1 MEGFAMIGRTEYLDR
16 LLSFRDKQLIKVVT
30 GIRRCGKSTLLDLF
44 REELIKIGV
53 TDRQIVS
60 INFEDAENEPLTERN
75 ALYAHI
81 KERLIPDKMNYIIL
95 DEIQHVG
102 EWQRVV
108 DSLFIKRNCDVYIT
122 GSNAYL
128 LSGELATLLS
138 GRYIEIKMLPL
149 SFAEYISALG
159 GKTELSRKYTSY
171 LTNSSFPYALELRKT
186 KDIRA
191 YLDGIYNSVVLKD
204 VVKRKK
210 VADVSALES
219 VIRFMFDN
227 IGNIS
232 SAKSIADTLTS
243 AGRKIS
249 AHTVESYLEALCDSF
264 ILYKAGRYDV
274 KGKQNLKNGEKYYV
288 ADIGLRYYLL
298 GAQKAD
304 MGRALENVVYL
315 ELLRRG
321 YDVRI
326 GKAGNNEIDFVATN
340 EDGLLYFQVAL
351 TVRDE
356 NTLTRELKPLDN
368 IADHNPKYLLTLDDD
383 PESSHN
389 GIRQIY
395 ALDWLL
401 G

>member
-1 MEGFAMIGRTEYLDR
+1 MIKRTEYLDQ
-16 LLSFRDKQLIKVVT
+16 LISFRDKQLIKVVM

-44 REELIKIGV
+44 REELLASGV
-53 TDRQIVS
+53 AREQITV
-60 INFEDAENEPLTERN
+60 INFEDADNEPLMDRKV
-75 ALYAHI
+75 LYAYI
-81 KERLIPDKMNYIIL
+81 KAQLLPDKMNYIIL
-95 DEIQHVG
+95 DEIQHVD

-108 DSLFIKRNCDVYIT
+108 DSLFIRKNCDVYIT

-138 GRYIEIKMLPL
+138 GRYVEIKMLPL
-149 SFAEYISALG
+149 SFSEYISALG
-159 GKTELSRKYTSY
+159 DKSDLSRKYNTY
-171 LTNSSFPYALELRKT
+171 LTNSSFPYALELNKP
-186 KDIRA
+186 KDIRM
-191 YLDGIYNSVVLKD
+191 YLDGIYTSVVLKD

-227 IGNIS
+227 IGNLS
-232 SAKSIADTLTS
+232 SAKSIADALTS
-243 AGRKIS
+243 GGRKIS
-249 AHTVESYLEALCDSF
+249 THTVESYLEALCDSF

-274 KGKQNLKNGEKYYV
+274 RGKQNLKTGEKYYV

-298 GAQKAD
+298 GSQKAD

-321 YDVRI
+321 CDVRI
-326 GKAGNNEIDFVATN
+326 GKVGNHEVDFVATN
-340 EDGLLYFQVAL
+340 EEGPSYYQVAL

-356 NTLTRELKPLDN
+356 NTLVRELRPLDA
-368 IADHNPKYLLTLDDD
+368 ISDHNPKCLLTLDDE
-383 PESSHN
+383 PMASHN
-389 GIRQIY
+389 GIRQMN

>member
-1 MEGFAMIGRTEYLDR
+1 MIKRTEYLNQ
-16 LLSFRDKQLIKVVT
+16 LISFKDKQLIKVVM
-30 GIRRCGKSTLLDLF
+30 GIRRCGKSTLLELF
-44 REELIKIGV
+44 RDELLKSGV
-53 TDRQIVS
+53 CEQQITV
-60 INFEDAENEPLTERN
+60 INFEDVDNEHLMNRKV
-75 ALYAHI
+75 LYAHI
-81 KERLIPDKMNYIIL
+81 KERLIPNKMNYIVL
-95 DEIQHVG
+95 DEIQHVE

-108 DSLFIKRNCDVYIT
+108 DSLFIKKNCDVYVT

-138 GRYIEIKMLPL
+138 GRYVEIKMLPL
-149 SFAEYISALG
+149 SFSEYISALG
-159 GKTELSRKYTSY
+159 GKTDLAKKYSDY
-171 LTNSSFPYALELRKT
+171 LTNSSFPYALELSNS

-210 VADVSALES
+210 IADVSALES

-243 AGRKIS
+243 NGKKIS
-249 AHTVESYLEALCDSF
+249 AHTVESYLSALCDCF
-264 ILYKAGRYDV
+264 ILYKVGRFDV
-274 KGKQNLKNGEKYYV
+274 KGKQYLKTGEKYYV

-298 GAQKAD
+298 GSQKAD

-321 YDVRI
+321 CDVRI
-326 GKAGNNEIDFVATN
+326 GKVGTNEIDFVATDEN
-340 EDGLLYFQVAL
+340 GVTYYQVAL
-351 TVRDE
+351 TVRDKD
-356 NTLTRELKPLDN
+356 TLSRELRPLDSISN
-368 IADHNPKYLLTLDDD
+368 HNPKYLLTLDIE

-401 G
+401 GK

>member
-1 MEGFAMIGRTEYLDR
+1 MIGRTEYLDR